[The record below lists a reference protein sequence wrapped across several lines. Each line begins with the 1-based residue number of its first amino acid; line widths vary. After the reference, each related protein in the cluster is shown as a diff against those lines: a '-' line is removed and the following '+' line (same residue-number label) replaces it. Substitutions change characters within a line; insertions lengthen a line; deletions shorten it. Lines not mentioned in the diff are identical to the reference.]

1 MDKADPIE
9 LVYSLVG
16 YPSETEWIEFK
27 EGNADADRIAKDIS
41 ALSNSAAYHGRDYAY
56 KVWGVEDETHKI
68 VGTSFDYLKAKAKGN
83 QDLLIWLAKFLSV
96 NASYEFSQFDYDGK
110 HFVVLKI
117 RAASEQPVCFKSS
130 AYIREGNS
138 TTALATGSAKEAELW
153 RRLQSSRFE
162 SRAAEED
169 VSLEELGDL
178 LDIGIYFELLGLRQP
193 SSLEGAVSPLCEQDI
208 VKKQDNNRYAVTNLG
223 ALLLARKLS
232 SFAGLRKRVLRVIR
246 FAGKG
251 NFEILDDKLFDEGYA
266 SALQKAEEYI
276 MTVTP
281 SEEVVS
287 GAFRKVQHAYP
298 QRAVRELLANAVIHQ
313 DATVTSS
320 GPLVGIYDNRLEFS
334 NPGASLIPAD
344 RVLNAQP
351 KTRNN
356 GLVGLLRQMD
366 LCEEGGT
373 GWDLAVAACESMH
386 MLAPKITSSEELGTK
401 VTLFMGGAYDRM
413 TKNERLDALYWH
425 SCLMHAQGES
435 MNNQSLRERFGLSNE
450 RKNTLA
456 MSRLIRE
463 GCDRGFVKE
472 EDEDAGTRYKC
483 YIPAWA

>member
-1 MDKADPIE
+1 MNKAEPIE
-9 LVYSLVG
+9 LVYSLAG

-27 EGNADADRIAKDIS
+27 EDNTDTERIAKDIA

-56 KVWGVEDETHKI
+56 KIWGVEDGTHRI
-68 VGTSFDYLKAKAKGN
+68 VGTSFDYLKTKAKGN
-83 QDLLIWLAKFLSV
+83 QDLLIWLTTILSA
-96 NASYEFSQFDYDGK
+96 NANYEFSQFDFEGK

-117 RAASEQPVCFKSS
+117 RAASEQPGCFKNT
-130 AYIREGNS
+130 AYIREGSS
-138 TTALATGSAKEAELW
+138 TTVLATGSAKEAELW

-162 SRAAEED
+162 SRSAEED
-169 VSLEELGDL
+169 IALEELGDL
-178 LDIGIYFELLGLRQP
+178 INIGIYFELLGLKQP
-193 SSLEGAVSPLCEQDI
+193 TSIEGAVSHLCEQDI
-208 VKKQDNNRYAVTNLG
+208 VKKQDNGRYAITNLG
-223 ALLLARKLS
+223 ALLLAKKLS
-232 SFAGLRKRVLRVIR
+232 SFSGLRKRILRVIR

-276 MTVTP
+276 MAVTP
-281 SEEVVS
+281 STEVVT

-320 GPLVGIYDNRLEFS
+320 GPLVGIYDNRLEFG
-334 NPGASLIPAD
+334 NPGASLIPTD

-386 MLAPKITSSEELGTK
+386 MLAPKMISSEELGTK
-401 VTLFMGGAYDRM
+401 VTLFLGGAYNRM
-413 TKNERLDALYWH
+413 TKVERLDALYWH
-425 SCLMHAQGES
+425 SCLMYAQGES
-435 MNNQSLRERFGLSNE
+435 MNNQSLRERFGLSSE
-450 RKNTLA
+450 RKNILA

-463 GCDRGFVKE
+463 GCDRGLVKE
-472 EDEDAGTRYKC
+472 EDEDAGTRYKS
-483 YIPAWA
+483 YIPIWA